1 MVAIPGFYLEICPGA
16 SRAWVTIARMAQ
28 HNSTGLHFGPKG
40 GQARLWQLI
49 EDRARPGADKEAI
62 DRRIWDLF
70 GEEWAVMFTD
80 LSGFSRQVAAFGIIH
95 FLQIIHEQNR
105 LLLPIVA
112 EHDGILIKSEAD
124 SLLIIFRRTDSAL
137 RAGIAMQA
145 RCMEYNRDRKPEDK
159 MLLCLGIGHG
169 RILRIGDDEVFG
181 REVNAASKL
190 GEDTA
195 KSDEILMTDA
205 ARQQLGSFSGVTFE
219 DLGVEVPGSTKNF
232 RVHYRVQSV

>member
-1 MVAIPGFYLEICPGA
+1 LWELVAA
-16 SRAWVTIARMAQ
+16 RALPDA
-28 HNSTGLHFGPKG
+28 N
-40 GQARLWQLI
+40 
-49 EDRARPGADKEAI
+49 KESI

-105 LLLPIVA
+105 LLLPIVGA
-112 EHDGILIKSEAD
+112 HDGILIKSDAD
-124 SLLIIFRRTDSAL
+124 SLLIIFRRTESAL

-145 RCMEYNRDRKPEDK
+145 KCLEYNQDRNPEDK
-159 MLLCLGIGHG
+159 ILLCLGIGHG
-169 RILRIGDDEVFG
+169 RILRIGDDEIFG

-195 KSDEILMTDA
+195 KSDEILLTDA
-205 ARQQLGSFSGVTFE
+205 ARQQLSKFPDVSFE
-219 DLGVEVPGSTKNF
+219 ELGLEVPGSTRNF
-232 RVHYRVQSV
+232 RVGYRVGE

>member
-1 MVAIPGFYLEICPGA
+1 M
-16 SRAWVTIARMAQ
+16 SQ
-28 HNSTGLHFGPKG
+28 HNASGPNAVPKG

-49 EDRARPGADKEAI
+49 EDRTKAGTDKEAI

-112 EHDGILIKSEAD
+112 AHDGILIKSEAD
-124 SLLIIFRRTDSAL
+124 SLLVIFRRTDSAL
-137 RAGIAMQA
+137 RAAIAMQA
-145 RCMEYNRDRKPEDK
+145 QCTEYNRDRRPEDK

-169 RILRIGDDEVFG
+169 HVLRIGDDEVFG
-181 REVNAASKL
+181 KEVNAASKL

-195 KSDEILMTDA
+195 KSEEILMTDA
-205 ARQQLGSFSGVTFE
+205 ARLQISGFEGVTFE
-219 DLGVEVPGSTKNF
+219 DLALEVPGSAKNF
-232 RVHYRVQSV
+232 RVHYRKP